1 MLNRFEILAL
11 KAATAEKEVASS
23 SWNELM
29 SEISFDEIEPSIARI
44 LPSIFLNLDSLNQ
57 NSILEYNRLKGS
69 YKHTWAKNSAF
80 IHKIIPL
87 VEKLKTAKIHYV
99 ILKGGALNFI
109 NESTRNRI
117 GDRKMGD
124 VDILIRNKDF
134 ASTKEILINLGY
146 VQKFSAMCT
155 HSNLITKNSDIDF
168 INNDGTEI
176 DIHILESRF
185 PNTLFKEIYRN
196 YIEIKIASSTKI
208 RVPIPEL
215 ILSQALIHANVGL
228 QNSDKT
234 QGIIDVNNIV
244 KKCNN
249 RILTKYIHKLGILHL
264 FEKHNSQTN
273 DLGIKAILIKKSKV
287 KNLYHKIKNIF
298 RDLKI
303 KVTILKKTIYENYID
318 FTSMKMIYNSYTG
331 SKKFI
336 YIFWLYL
343 GKLWQVERIIFEFLG
358 PFYRP
363 FSNLDLIRFNP
374 VGKFSNDWRI
384 SFEAESK
391 ISLEI
396 HSEIFNKM
404 AFLVYLNGLII
415 QVTEFSKNGVLLIEG
430 IDKGIN
436 EISLRVPIAGCRDC
450 ESDLSNA
457 TIKFISV

>member
-44 LPSIFLNLDSLNQ
+44 LPSIFLNLNSLNQ
-57 NSILEYNRLKGS
+57 NSNLEYSRLKGS
-69 YKHTWAKNSAF
+69 YKHTWAKNSTF
-80 IHKIIPL
+80 IHKITPL

-117 GDRKMGD
+117 GDRIMGD

-155 HSNLITKNSDIDF
+155 HNNLFPKNSDIDF
-168 INNDGTEI
+168 INNEGTEI

-196 YIEIKIASSTKI
+196 YLEVEIASSTKI

-215 ILSQALIHANVGL
+215 ILSHALIHANVGL
-228 QNSDKT
+228 QSSDKT
-234 QGIIDVNNIV
+234 QGIIDVNNIL

-264 FEKHNSQTN
+264 VEKYNLQTN
-273 DLGIKAILIKKSKV
+273 DLGIKEILINKSKL
-287 KNLYHKIKNIF
+287 KNFYSQIGNIF
-298 RDLKI
+298 RDFII
-303 KVTILKKTIYENYID
+303 KVVLFKKTIYVNYID
-318 FTSMKMIYNSYTG
+318 ITLMKVIYNSYTG
-331 SKKFI
+331 SKKII

-343 GKLWQVERIIFEFLG
+343 GKLWQVERIIIEFLG

-363 FSNLDLIRFNP
+363 VSNLDSIRFNS

-384 SFEAESK
+384 SFVTESK

-404 AFLVYLNGLII
+404 VFLVYLNGLII
-415 QVTEFSKNGVLLIEG
+415 QVTELSKNGVLLIEG
-430 IDKGIN
+430 VDKGIN

-450 ESDLSNA
+450 DSDLSSA
-457 TIKFISV
+457 TIKFVSA